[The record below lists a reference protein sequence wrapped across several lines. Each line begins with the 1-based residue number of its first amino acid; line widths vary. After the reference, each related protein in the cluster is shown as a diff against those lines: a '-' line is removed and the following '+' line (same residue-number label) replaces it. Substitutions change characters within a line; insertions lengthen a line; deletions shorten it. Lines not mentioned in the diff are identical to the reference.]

1 MPAASYGAGVPLVRW
16 LTPLVVA
23 LAIATPA
30 VARGGAHAPGG
41 VGWPRTVRPAGV
53 VLPVEGIVIRP
64 FDAPAHPYGP
74 GHRGVDLAAA
84 PGAPVRSAAAGTVT
98 FSGPVAGTR
107 WVTVAH
113 GGGLDTTYGPLEPQ
127 VAAGRRV
134 RAGQRLGRLDP
145 GAGHLDWG
153 ARLDGRY
160 IDPLT
165 LLGRWRVR
173 LAPEA

>member
-1 MPAASYGAGVPLVRW
+1 MPLFRW
-16 LTPLVVA
+16 LSLLVAVVA
-23 LAIATPA
+23 IAATPA
-30 VARGGAHAPGG
+30 VPRAAGQAPGG
-41 VGWPRTVRPAGV
+41 VAWPRAGHPAGV
-53 VLPVEGIVIRP
+53 VLPVEGIVTRP

-113 GGGLDTTYGPLEPQ
+113 GGGLDTTYGPLEPR
-127 VAAGRRV
+127 VTAGQRV
-134 RAGQRLGRLDP
+134 RAGQRLGRLAP
-145 GAGHLDWG
+145 RAGHLDWG

-160 IDPLT
+160 VDPLT
-165 LLGRWRVR
+165 LLGRWRVH
-173 LAPEA
+173 LAPVA

>member
-1 MPAASYGAGVPLVRW
+1 
-16 LTPLVVA
+16 
-23 LAIATPA
+23 
-30 VARGGAHAPGG
+30 
-41 VGWPRTVRPAGV
+41 
-53 VLPVEGIVIRP
+53 VLPVEGIVTRP

-113 GGGLDTTYGPLEPQ
+113 GGGLDTTYGPLQPGV
-127 VAAGRRV
+127 VAGQRV
-134 RAGQRLGRLDP
+134 RAGQRLGWLSP

-153 ARLDGRY
+153 ARLGGRY

-165 LLGRWRVR
+165 LLGRWRVH
-173 LAPEA
+173 LAPGA